1 MPGDSRRD
9 VGAAS
14 PRVLAELRA
23 GRRIDWSSEDE
34 PKLLEQLL
42 GMPHKEL
49 FDPKFGSPVYAGVP
63 LDFSHHRCPV
73 QIEGSVDINRFFEQ
87 TPNSRMLIDR
97 GLISNSV
104 LSYRN
109 LVHAGNLGNRLAH
122 TARERSLRA

>member
-63 LDFSHHRCPV
+63 LDFGHHRCPV
-73 QIEGSVDINRFFEQ
+73 QVEGSIDINRFFEQ
-87 TPNSRMLIDR
+87 TPNSRILIDR

-104 LSYRN
+104 LSGPTTN
-109 LVHAGNLGNRLAH
+109 VRLFA
-122 TARERSLRA
+122 ANIAD